1 MTGASDIVRGM
12 KGSLV
17 ICVLVAVC
25 CVGGS
30 RTTHAQSPAEVASG
44 ETFSDALER
53 AENAWVFGDFDE
65 VIEALEVHLLPTPP
79 PVDPR
84 TLTRAYGRLGA
95 SAVYAEREDL
105 VRDAFLA
112 LLRLDPDH
120 ELNPLIYPNAVI
132 EEFRQIRVLYADEL
146 GDTEPDVAPG
156 ETVFVERS
164 VERQPRA
171 VSMAPFGYGF
181 YARGEPGI
189 GTAWLVTELTLGAT
203 SLGMYIANETARDSE
218 TGAIVRTSTT
228 ERRRT
233 VQIITGTGF
242 FVAIAANVLHGAL
255 AHRSISSV
263 EYRTL
268 DEPPPE
274 FRGSRMRARVRWSP
288 LPTLTW

>member
-1 MTGASDIVRGM
+1 MGSDIVRSM
-12 KGSLV
+12 KGSVLSCAVVALV
-17 ICVLVAVC
+17 FGLAGGVAF
-25 CVGGS
+25 
-30 RTTHAQSPAEVASG
+30 AQSDADSVVEG
-44 ETFSDALER
+44 ESFADALER

-65 VIEALEVHLLPTPP
+65 VIEALEPHLLPTAPP
-79 PVDPR
+79 IEPR
-84 TLTRAYGRLGA
+84 TLIRAYGRLGA
-95 SAVYAEREDL
+95 SAVYAERTDL
-105 VRDAFLA
+105 ADAAFLA
-112 LLRLDPDH
+112 LLQLDSGH
-120 ELNPLIYPNAVI
+120 ELNPLIYPNTVI
-132 EEFRQIRVLYADEL
+132 RYFEQVRETYADQI

-288 LPTLTW
+288 LPSLTW

>member
-1 MTGASDIVRGM
+1 M
-12 KGSLV
+12 KGFVVMCAVVALV
-17 ICVLVAVC
+17 LGAAAHTAVAQGDDDAAV
-25 CVGGS
+25 
-30 RTTHAQSPAEVASG
+30 QG
-44 ETFSDALER
+44 EAFSVALER

-65 VIEALEVHLLPTPP
+65 VIEALEPHLLPTAP

-95 SAVYAEREDL
+95 SAVYAERAEIADA
-105 VRDAFLA
+105 AFLA
-112 LLRLDPDH
+112 LLRLDSGH
-120 ELNPLIYPNAVI
+120 ELNPLIYPNTVI
-132 EEFRQIRVLYADEL
+132 RYFEQVRETYADEL
-146 GDTEPDVAPG
+146 GDGEPDVAPG

-164 VERQPRA
+164 VERQPRL

-181 YARGEPGI
+181 FARGEPGI
-189 GTAWLVTELTLGAT
+189 GSAWLVTEVALGAT
-203 SLGMYIANETARDSE
+203 SLGMYLANETARDDE
-218 TGAIVRTSTT
+218 TGAIVRTNTT
-228 ERRRT
+228 QRRRT
-233 VQIITGTGF
+233 IQIVTGTGF

-288 LPTLTW
+288 LPSLTW